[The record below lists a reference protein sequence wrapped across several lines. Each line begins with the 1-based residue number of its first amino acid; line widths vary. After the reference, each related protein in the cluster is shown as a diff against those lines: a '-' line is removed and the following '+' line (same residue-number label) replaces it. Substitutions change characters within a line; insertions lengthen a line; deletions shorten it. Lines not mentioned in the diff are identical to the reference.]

1 MPLVTTSSPAEPSSL
16 PRVEGIIVGVDDS
29 EESRGAL
36 RWALDEGRIHR
47 SPVVAIHAWR
57 PPLMPPVMDVTPV
70 PAAMP
75 GDLTALI
82 ETVRE
87 AAQALVERV
96 VREEGGDDPGVDVRP
111 LAVEDEPA
119 NALLDAAR
127 GADLLVVGSRGLG
140 GFKGLLL
147 GSVSHQ
153 VAQHAPCPVVIHRGA
168 DG

>member
-1 MPLVTTSSPAEPSSL
+1 MPWFSL
-16 PRVEGIIVGVDDS
+16 PSVEGIIVGVDDS

-36 RWALDEGRIHR
+36 RWALEEGRAR
-47 SPVVAIHAWR
+47 GSQVVAIHAWR
-57 PPLMPPVMDVTPV
+57 PPVMSPVMDVAPL
-70 PAAMP
+70 PSAMP
-75 GDLTALI
+75 ADFTALT
-82 ETVRE
+82 ETIRE
-87 AAQALVERV
+87 AAQELVERV

-153 VAQHAPCPVVIHRGA
+153 VAQHAPCPVVIHRRTA
-168 DG
+168 DR